1 MLPAAQ
7 QLPKLSSPPYTP
19 LHGDPGMVQIAALLP
34 QECGLEVVSRQPSLV
49 ATSKHSRFSPAT
61 CASLRT
67 ARWLGSVPRVS
78 TNVQPQGSGS
88 WTGRVPRLHHR
99 PDAAAVAAANALGV
113 AGAGSPPAN
122 AARQELPPPA
132 RPARHVRPHQARCPG
147 SQLARVPPHT
157 ASAASRCGGAA
168 SAASA
173 LLPLLLGCPPGDG
186 GSLPPASSA
195 APHMRPQPRVAAT
208 PTARCSTRT
217 PASTARCCRR

>member
-113 AGAGSPPAN
+113 AGAGTPPAN
-122 AARQELPPPA
+122 AARQKLPPPA
-132 RPARHVRPHQARCPG
+132 RPARHV
-147 SQLARVPPHT
+147 
-157 ASAASRCGGAA
+157 
-168 SAASA
+168 
-173 LLPLLLGCPPGDG
+173 
-186 GSLPPASSA
+186 PPASGPLPRQPTRQGPAAYRVRSVAPRRRGLCCLSTPPAAAGLPSRRRRLLTARLLCCSA
-195 APHMRPQPRVAAT
+195 HAA
-208 PTARCSTRT
+208 TARCSTRT